1 MAAICENC
9 GKVSSMG
16 RQHQHKRGVAGKRW
30 LKRTTSTVRSF
41 KVNIQKA
48 TVMLAGPS
56 TQAGVKKQMKLCTD
70 CISKFKKTGKIG
82 NRTPLRIATI

>member
-30 LKRTTSTVRSF
+30 LKRTTSTPRSF
-41 KVNIQKA
+41 KINIQKA
-48 TVMLAGPS
+48 SVMMSEKL
-56 TQAGVKKQMKLCTD
+56 TQMKLCTD
-70 CISKFKKTGKIG
+70 CISKFKKQGKIKT
-82 NRTPLRIATI
+82 RTRSRTASK

>member
-9 GKVSSMG
+9 GKTSSMG

-30 LKRTTSTVRSF
+30 RKRTESTIRSF

-48 TVMLAGPS
+48 TVMLAGKP
-56 TQAGVKKQMKLCTD
+56 VKMNLCTD
-70 CISKFKKTGKIG
+70 CISKFKKQGKIG
-82 NRTPLRIATI
+82 KSLRTAAI